1 MNFPSSLTVLSLS
14 SRKPGIFFIKGF
26 ILITFGPNCLKNKKK
41 WIISYTELIFFIC
54 Y

>member
-1 MNFPSSLTVLSLS
+1 MNFPSSLTILSLS

-41 WIISYTELIFFIC
+41 RMDY
-54 Y
+54 